1 MSSYG
6 DAGPSYRSTDRA
18 PSPYDPGAPA
28 PASSLSVI
36 PPRAPKKAGLPK
48 LSLAAPR
55 PAASKNGGAASN
67 GGGLGG
73 LTLSIPTSNGLSSL
87 SSHAPEEED
96 EARMGLPPFLDTE
109 DGLAPGS
116 YSTAALQTIY
126 PTTVPHAENSA
137 ALTNDLIRA
146 IGGVSLD
153 ATQGS
158 SSGAPS
164 GTDGREVI
172 GAAPHS
178 SSGLAIPVSGS
189 SRPAHHRT
197 ASATSVTSQTS
208 SSGCVTAP
216 GIDGSE
222 PAEWVLKG
230 NLVVTGRLG
239 EGASGQV
246 SKARHTPTGLV
257 MAIKTISTSPNP
269 AIHRQILR
277 ELSFNRTCHSEHIV
291 RYYGA
296 FLSDEDTSIVICMEQ
311 CEAGSL
317 DGIYKMVKKRNGRTG
332 EKVLGKVAEAGL
344 KGLEYLRQR
353 KIIHRD
359 IKPSNILVTR
369 SGQFKLCDFGVS
381 GELINSIAGTF
392 TGTSYYMAPE
402 RIKGLPYS
410 INSDVWSLGLTILEV
425 ASNRFPFPPEG
436 EAPLGPIDLL
446 SYVLSMATPE
456 LQDDEVAG
464 IKWSK
469 ALKDFIDRCL
479 EKDSAKR
486 PGPNKMLGHPF
497 IKKSESRQPQPDIA
511 KFVADVWG
519 WPYPP
524 AASASAAE
532 GDTFTPTATNASGK
546 TAAPSSATAVAA
558 AFARLPSV
566 RRAPGAPSNLSLK
579 TAPNP
584 PQSPRGTVP
593 NTPTVTASTPVAI
606 VDPEG
611 RTAEERAAAKMRE
624 ADVGLVGS
632 PTSESAF
639 P

>member
-1 MSSYG
+1 
-6 DAGPSYRSTDRA
+6 
-18 PSPYDPGAPA
+18 
-28 PASSLSVI
+28 
-36 PPRAPKKAGLPK
+36 
-48 LSLAAPR
+48 
-55 PAASKNGGAASN
+55 
-67 GGGLGG
+67 
-73 LTLSIPTSNGLSSL
+73 
-87 SSHAPEEED
+87 
-96 EARMGLPPFLDTE
+96 
-109 DGLAPGS
+109 
-116 YSTAALQTIY
+116 
-126 PTTVPHAENSA
+126 
-137 ALTNDLIRA
+137 
-146 IGGVSLD
+146 
-153 ATQGS
+153 
-158 SSGAPS
+158 
-164 GTDGREVI
+164 
-172 GAAPHS
+172 
-178 SSGLAIPVSGS
+178 
-189 SRPAHHRT
+189 
-197 ASATSVTSQTS
+197 
-208 SSGCVTAP
+208 
-216 GIDGSE
+216 
-222 PAEWVLKG
+222 
-230 NLVVTGRLG
+230 
-239 EGASGQV
+239 
-246 SKARHTPTGLV
+246 
-257 MAIKTISTSPNP
+257 
-269 AIHRQILR
+269 
-277 ELSFNRTCHSEHIV
+277 
-291 RYYGA
+291 
-296 FLSDEDTSIVICMEQ
+296 
-311 CEAGSL
+311 
-317 DGIYKMVKKRNGRTG
+317 
-332 EKVLGKVAEAGL
+332 
-344 KGLEYLRQR
+344 
-353 KIIHRD
+353 
-359 IKPSNILVTR
+359 
-369 SGQFKLCDFGVS
+369 
-381 GELINSIAGTF
+381 
-392 TGTSYYMAPE
+392 MAPE

-410 INSDVWSLGLTILEV
+410 ISSDVWSLGLTILEV

-436 EAPLGPIDLL
+436 EPPLGPIDLL

-524 AASASAAE
+524 AAPASAAE

-584 PQSPRGTVP
+584 SQSPRGTVP